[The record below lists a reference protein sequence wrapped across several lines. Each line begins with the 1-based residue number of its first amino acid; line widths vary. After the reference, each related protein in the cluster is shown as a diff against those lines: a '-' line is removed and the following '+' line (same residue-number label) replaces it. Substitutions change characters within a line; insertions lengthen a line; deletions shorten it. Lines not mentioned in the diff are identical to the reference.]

1 MKIKNMNRFNN
12 ETVKK
17 TNMKTPLLLLLLLI
31 FQSGML
37 LSCKKESAKPAVV
50 PEIIISDVSI
60 PEGNTSGQKAVIN
73 VDLSEVTTVEVSF
86 TWSTEDGTAK
96 AGQDYVASSGNM
108 VTFAPGELSK
118 TIEVPL
124 ISDNI
129 LEFTETFHVKISNIL
144 NATAAKTDAIVKI
157 QNDDT
162 YTAEVTADGYITP
175 ASYPGMSLVWS
186 DEFDSTALNTS
197 NWNYELGGGGW
208 GNSELEIYTS
218 QNENSFVKD
227 GYLTIQALKNQYN
240 NNYTS
245 ARLTTKGKKEFTYGR
260 IDIRAKMPIG
270 QGIWPALWMLG
281 GNISSVGWPACGE
294 IDIMEYLGND
304 TKTVY
309 GTAHYNDGGHKYKG
323 SNYQVSAAENY
334 HDKFHVFTIIWQEG
348 SMEWFVDYHRY
359 FMVTPFTVSYD
370 AFNLPQF
377 FIFNVAVGGAW
388 PGNPNSSTTFPQSMI
403 VDYVRVFQ

>member
-1 MKIKNMNRFNN
+1 MNRFNN